1 MANGASEVSWTDIDF
16 AKSPPCGEAMTV
28 GSIITEAFATVIS
41 WLAVA
46 LFPELSTAVQV
57 TTVVPTGKPFAGAL
71 FVRVGEVS

>member
-1 MANGASEVSWTDIDF
+1 
-16 AKSPPCGEAMTV
+16 MTV
-28 GSIITEAFATVIS
+28 GSIITEAFAIVIS

-46 LFPELSTAVQV
+46 LFSELSTAVQV